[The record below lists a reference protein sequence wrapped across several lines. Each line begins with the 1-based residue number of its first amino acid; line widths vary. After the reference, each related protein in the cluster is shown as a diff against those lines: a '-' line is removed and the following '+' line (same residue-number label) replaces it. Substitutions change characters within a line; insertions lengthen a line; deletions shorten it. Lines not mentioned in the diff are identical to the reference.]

1 MIEPAVL
8 PAYRAC
14 DSTKKGVLLKK
25 IRGEMSMKQ
34 AERIIEEFENGS
46 RNGEQWAHDVCL
58 HRGTLKY
65 EQCIV
70 TLKEAFQILSI
81 PRVICA
87 LESDPTAAIGRRRMR
102 R

>member
-1 MIEPAVL
+1 M
-8 PAYRAC
+8 RK
-14 DSTKKGVLLKK
+14 S
-25 IRGEMSMKQ
+25 GEMSERQ

-65 EQCIV
+65 EQSLL
-70 TLKEAFQILSI
+70 TLNEAFRIKSLDRQIHPL
-81 PRVICA
+81 P
-87 LESDPTAAIGRRRMR
+87 SDGTTLLIRRRMR

>member
-1 MIEPAVL
+1 M
-8 PAYRAC
+8 RN
-14 DSTKKGVLLKK
+14 T
-25 IRGEMSMKQ
+25 GEMSERQ

-65 EQCIV
+65 EKSISI
-70 TLKEAFQILSI
+70 LNEAFRIKSVERQIYPLPI
-81 PRVICA
+81 DTTTA
-87 LESDPTAAIGRRRMR
+87 LLRKRMR